1 MKYRFRD
8 IEYFTEVAERGN
20 VGRAAEALGLSQP
33 ALSKSLRLLETSLQS
48 KLVKRVSR
56 GVELTAAGRE
66 LFAHAHRLRLSLD
79 DITRS
84 VMDISQGRSGHLRIG
99 SGTGFALYVIAA
111 ACADVV
117 TNAPGATFKVSPMA
131 RNAAEAALLN
141 GEIDLSVMTLL
152 ASAHKD
158 LVTEHLYDE
167 VFAICA
173 SANHPLARK
182 KRLALTDLVNE
193 KWIVSTE
200 WASAPRQLKQAFAD
214 AGLPAPRITAQSESQ
229 TLRNTLLAST
239 RLLSIANTR
248 IVRHAAQQ
256 SALVILPVSGF
267 KYSRSFGIYRRKDAY
282 LPPIAQR
289 FIVMLKNAARE
300 TTDDGR

>member
-1 MKYRFRD
+1 MLTLPYYFRNHLIIHCDIKKVMKYRFRD

-33 ALSKSLRLLETSLQS
+33 ALSKSLRRLETSLQS

-131 RNAAEAALLN
+131 RNAAEGAMGAP
-141 GEIDLSVMTLL
+141 V
-152 ASAHKD
+152 
-158 LVTEHLYDE
+158 
-167 VFAICA
+167 
-173 SANHPLARK
+173 
-182 KRLALTDLVNE
+182 
-193 KWIVSTE
+193 WSTSE
-200 WASAPRQLKQAFAD
+200 RSP
-214 AGLPAPRITAQSESQ
+214 TAK
-229 TLRNTLLAST
+229 
-239 RLLSIANTR
+239 
-248 IVRHAAQQ
+248 V
-256 SALVILPVSGF
+256 
-267 KYSRSFGIYRRKDAY
+267 
-282 LPPIAQR
+282 
-289 FIVMLKNAARE
+289 
-300 TTDDGR
+300 